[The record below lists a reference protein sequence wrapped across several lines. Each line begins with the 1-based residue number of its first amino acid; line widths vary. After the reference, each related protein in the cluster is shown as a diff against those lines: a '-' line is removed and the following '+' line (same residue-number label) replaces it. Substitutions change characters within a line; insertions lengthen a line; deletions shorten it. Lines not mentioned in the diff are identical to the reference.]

1 MLVVMLSAGYFQL
14 ALAHRGPAALDGQL
28 GVPDAW
34 RPPSHPFDVHT
45 RPLEAAS
52 LAVDTPDGVVLAAAD
67 GHGYRLLKT
76 QSGDQ
81 VKLSPD
87 GRWIAWHLPVTDHR
101 PGGPVLQVVRLVDGQ
116 SMDVTPPGGWP
127 RVTSFDWSPDST
139 HLIAT
144 GGQLVGGAVGY
155 RPLLWRVDARTG
167 AVSQLCD
174 CGYGVRST
182 ADGTLVQVPTR
193 GTIEVSSAV
202 PPGAVRLPPTPELE
216 TPLVNPEGTAYVRV
230 ADLNQ
235 LAITT
240 EDGRTRLLK
249 VIGVSGVTGSLVAV
263 PTSSLVG
270 WTAAG
275 IWVLTERSLVLV
287 DPETAGVR
295 PLTRFPTAA
304 HAATVATAVTAGSRI
319 AVVHADPPE
328 PTWYTPAAVGD
339 AVGEVLLFP
348 VAFLFLVILPLLI
361 LTPLG
366 GWLLGLSIAAAAGVA
381 GAAGVAAARRRRD
394 RQR

>member
-1 MLVVMLSAGYFQL
+1 MLTVTLGAGYFQL
-14 ALAHRGPAALDGQL
+14 AIAPRSPATLNGQL

-34 RPPSHPFDVHT
+34 RPPSHPFDVRT

-67 GHGYRLLKT
+67 GHGYRLVKT
-76 QSGDQ
+76 QSSDQ

-87 GRWIAWHLPVTDHR
+87 GRWIAWHLPVSDER
-101 PGGPVLQVVRLVDGQ
+101 PGGAALQVVHLVDGQ
-116 SMDVTPPGGWP
+116 SIDVTPPGRWSK
-127 RVTSFDWSPDST
+127 VTSFDWSPDST

-144 GGQLVGGAVGY
+144 GGQLLGGAVGY

-167 AVSQLCD
+167 GVSQLCD

-202 PPGAVRLPPTPELE
+202 PPGTVRLPPTSELE

-230 ADLNQ
+230 ADLAR
-235 LAITT
+235 LEVTT
-240 EDGRTRLLK
+240 KDGRTRLLK
-249 VIGVSGVTGSLVAV
+249 VIGVSGVTGSLAGV
-263 PTSSLVG
+263 PTPSLVG

-295 PLTRFPTAA
+295 SLTRFPAAA
-304 HAATVATAVTAGSRI
+304 HAVTVATAITAGSRI

-328 PTWYTPAAVGD
+328 PTWYTPAAIGD
-339 AVGEVLLFP
+339 AVSAALVFP
-348 VAFLFLVILPLLI
+348 IAFFVLVILPLLL

-366 GWLLGLSIAAAAGVA
+366 WWLLALSIAGAV
-381 GAAGVAAARRRRD
+381 GAAGVAVRRRRAG
-394 RQR
+394 RR